1 MTVCYSRV
9 FLCCY
14 CFGCY
19 CQFPWYFCW
28 KKEKI
33 PRSVSK
39 LHEMRKS
46 CLGTRGSLLSRKVN
60 SCWPSNGTFDESF
73 TFGNCRVVQPRKCRG
88 HSHNGRIWSCLKGRK
103 LSTNGLKSQRNKLI
117 ATFTLTT
124 YRLFESIIFLIT
136 NWQQEKEHSKVTH
149 WKVCKC
155 FAVR

>member
-1 MTVCYSRV
+1 MWRAVV

-39 LHEMRKS
+39 FHEMRKS
-46 CLGTRGSLLSRKVN
+46 CLRTRGSLLSRKVN
-60 SCWPSNGTFDESF
+60 SCWPSNDKMGHLMSRSHLETVSSYNPQNVVVILIMAAFEAVWRDGNYQQTDLKVNVILVASF
-73 TFGNCRVVQPRKCRG
+73 TF
-88 HSHNGRIWSCLKGRK
+88 
-103 LSTNGLKSQRNKLI
+103 
-117 ATFTLTT
+117 TT

-136 NWQQEKEHSKVTH
+136 NSWQSNALKSL
-149 WKVCKC
+149 
-155 FAVR
+155 

>member
-1 MTVCYSRV
+1 MWRAVV

-39 LHEMRKS
+39 FHEMRKS
-46 CLGTRGSLLSRKVN
+46 CLRTRGSLLSRKVN
-60 SCWPSNGTFDESF
+60 SCWPSSGKMGHLMSRSHLETVSSYNPQNVVVILIMAAFEAVWRDGNYQQTDLKVNVILVASF
-73 TFGNCRVVQPRKCRG
+73 TF
-88 HSHNGRIWSCLKGRK
+88 
-103 LSTNGLKSQRNKLI
+103 
-117 ATFTLTT
+117 TT

-136 NWQQEKEHSKVTH
+136 NSWQSNALKSL
-149 WKVCKC
+149 
-155 FAVR
+155 